1 MVQGREI
8 SVVISGQEGRG
19 GFPGK
24 EVVYRRA
31 AFRRVG
37 RQRARAS
44 VERVTVQHEVRHTV
58 EQGTQLREA
67 VDAAGA
73 VTKMQVGEDADE
85 GAGHVMGRRF
95 WLHRSGDGFSS
106 DPSIF

>member
-1 MVQGREI
+1 
-8 SVVISGQEGRG
+8 VISGQEGRG

-37 RQRARAS
+37 RQRARAG
-44 VERVTVQHEVRHTV
+44 VERVPVQYEVRHTV
-58 EQGTQLREA
+58 EQGSQLREA

-85 GAGHVMGRRF
+85 RAGHDNGSKILIAPLGRRLF
-95 WLHRSGDGFSS
+95 L
-106 DPSIF
+106 